1 MQHHHVTA
9 REWDKLAADPQ
20 FQELLRA
27 RRRFTIPATI
37 FFLLFYLSLPVGI
50 AAAPAFM
57 RQPAFGQITVAYAL
71 GLLQFAMAWGVL
83 FLYMR
88 EAKIFDAKAEAIA
101 KRAHEEFTT

>member
-1 MQHHHVTA
+1 MQHHHLTA

-27 RRRFTIPATI
+27 RRRFVIPATI

-50 AAAPAFM
+50 AVAPAFM
-57 RQPAFGQITVAYAL
+57 SGPAFGGLTVAFAV
-71 GLLQFAMAWGVL
+71 GLLQFAMAWGIL

-101 KRAHEEFTT
+101 KRAHEEYAR